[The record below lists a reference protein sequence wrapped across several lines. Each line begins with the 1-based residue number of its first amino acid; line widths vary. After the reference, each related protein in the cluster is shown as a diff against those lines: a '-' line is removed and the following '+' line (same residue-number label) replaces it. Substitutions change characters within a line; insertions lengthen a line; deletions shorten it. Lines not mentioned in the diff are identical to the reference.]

1 MVCVCYNTPMTYH
14 ALLEFI
20 RKAKGC
26 GANDADIAERLH
38 KAGWYKVDIQD
49 AMELYRKITEPRET
63 AVCEP
68 TPVTPRPSVAERI
81 APRSY
86 DPHLIAVA
94 AVSFAIGFIAYLW
107 LSYY

>member
-1 MVCVCYNTPMTYH
+1 MTYH

-26 GANDADIAERLH
+26 GASDTDIAERLH

-49 AMELYRKITEPRET
+49 AMELYRKITAPKET
-63 AVCEP
+63 IICEP
-68 TPVTPRPSVAERI
+68 TPLAPRPSVAERI

-86 DPHLIAVA
+86 DSHLIAVA

>member
-1 MVCVCYNTPMTYH
+1 MIDTMTYH

-26 GANDADIAERLH
+26 GASDTDIAERLH

-49 AMELYRKITEPRET
+49 AMELYQKISAPKTNAT
-63 AVCEP
+63 CEP
-68 TPVTPRPSVAERI
+68 TPTPPRPSVAERI

-86 DPHLIAVA
+86 DAHLIAIA
-94 AVSFAIGFIAYLW
+94 AVSFAIGFIAYVL
-107 LSYY
+107 LSAY